1 MTVTADDRHTLTGAY
16 ALDALDD
23 NERRMFEEHMETC
36 ADCRAEVAEFAATAA
51 YLGMAVAVQPPPQL
65 RDQVLAQIRQVRQ
78 LPPERSNVVPLRGVS
93 RRRFNLMA
101 VAASILAVLAIALGV
116 VAYQNDQRADELAA
130 EAQQSQQEA
139 EQNRQQL
146 DALAA
151 EAERVTS
158 VLAAPDAQRTFG
170 EVRDGGAAAA
180 VASEEQGEVILLTRG
195 LPELAED
202 LIYQLW
208 FISGDDPDALEI
220 VSGGVLDVPPDGDL
234 TQVAEG
240 DLAGVNT
247 IALSVEPSGGSEQ
260 PTDVVFFGPLS

>member
-23 NERRMFEEHMETC
+23 AERRMFEEHLETC

-51 YLGMAVAVQPPPQL
+51 YLGMAVAVQPPAQL
-65 RDQVLAQIRQVRQ
+65 RDRVLTQIRQVRQ
-78 LPPERSNVVPLRGVS
+78 LPPERSNVVPLRAVS

-130 EAQQSQQEA
+130 EAQQSQQE
-139 EQNRQQL
+139 L

-151 EAERVTS
+151 ESERVAS
-158 VLAAPDAQRTFG
+158 ILAAPDAQTTFG
-170 EVRDGGAAAA
+170 EVRDGGQAAA
-180 VASEEQGEVILLTRG
+180 VASEEEGEVILLTRG
-195 LPELAED
+195 LPELAEN
-202 LIYQLW
+202 LTYQLW
-208 FISGDDPDALEI
+208 FISGDPDAQEI

-234 TQVAEG
+234 TLVTDG

-260 PTDVVFFGPLS
+260 PTDVVFAGPLG

>member
-23 NERRMFEEHMETC
+23 TERRMFEEHLETC

-51 YLGMAVAVQPPPQL
+51 YLGMAVAVQPPAQL
-65 RDQVLAQIRQVRQ
+65 RDRVLTQIRQVRQ
-78 LPPERSNVVPLRGVS
+78 LPPARSNVVPLRAVS

-101 VAASILAVLAIALGV
+101 AAASILAVLAIALGV

-139 EQNRQQL
+139 EQNQQKL

-151 EAERVTS
+151 EAERVAS

-170 EVRDGGAAAA
+170 EVEGGGAAAA
-180 VASEEQGEVILLTRG
+180 VASEENGEVILLTRD
-195 LPELAED
+195 LPALAED
-202 LIYQLW
+202 LTYQLW
-208 FISGDDPDALEI
+208 FIGGDPDAPDI

-234 TQVAEG
+234 TQVAAG
-240 DLAGVNT
+240 DLAGVTT
-247 IALSVEPSGGSEQ
+247 IALSVEPAGGSEQ
-260 PTDVVFFGPLS
+260 PTTVVFLGPLS